1 MPTARADS
9 VYINPKKVFRFFFH
23 QTSYPLPINL
33 MDTSTARFGARTL
46 GDTANAALLEQLSQS
61 IDKHAAAATFAVGGA
76 IPILDSADRNGPEIP
91 IQQQKHNVP
100 SSPSESPSPIP
111 MLGAAESLNSP
122 ADQAAPA
129 SATEQSKPN
138 IHTSSPVIL
147 RWDSPNDSNLI
158 SKLVFPLEPN
168 TSRNLEQLVKDCQP
182 ATFGYKGKDI
192 YDETYRKASKL
203 EASAFSSTLNPYE
216 LGIIDAIAQVLLP
229 SVKDANSMR
238 GVRAELYKL
247 NVSDTTYPHHT
258 PVCSDK

>member
-1 MPTARADS
+1 
-9 VYINPKKVFRFFFH
+9 
-23 QTSYPLPINL
+23 

-46 GDTANAALLEQLSQS
+46 GGTANAALLEQLSQS
-61 IDKHAAAATFAVGGA
+61 IDEHAASATFAVGGA
-76 IPILDSADRNGPEIP
+76 IPILDSADRNGQEIP
-91 IQQQKHNVP
+91 IQQQQQKQQKHNAP
-100 SSPSESPSPIP
+100 SSPSEGPSPIP

-122 ADQAAPA
+122 IDQVAPA

-147 RWDSPNDSNLI
+147 RWDSHNDSNLT

-168 TSRNLEQLVKDCQP
+168 TSGNLEQLVKDCQP

-229 SVKDANSMR
+229 SVKDANNMR

-258 PVCSDK
+258 PVCSDN

>member
-46 GDTANAALLEQLSQS
+46 GDTANAALLEKLSQS
-61 IDKHAAAATFAVGGA
+61 IDEHAAAATFAVGGA

-91 IQQQKHNVP
+91 IQQQQNAP
-100 SSPSESPSPIP
+100 SSPSTIP
-111 MLGAAESLNSP
+111 TSGAAEPLNPP
-122 ADQAAPA
+122 AGQAAPA
-129 SATEQSKPN
+129 STTEKPKPN

-147 RWDSPNDSNLI
+147 RWDSSNDSNLI
-158 SKLVFPLEPN
+158 SKLIFPLEPN
-168 TSRNLEQLVKDCQP
+168 TSGNLEQLIKDCQP

-203 EASAFSSTLNPYE
+203 DASAFSSTLNPYE

-229 SVKDANSMR
+229 SVKDANNMR
-238 GVRAELYKL
+238 GIRAELYKL
-247 NVSDTTYPHHT
+247 NVSDTTYPYHT
-258 PVCSDK
+258 LVCSDK

>member
-1 MPTARADS
+1 
-9 VYINPKKVFRFFFH
+9 
-23 QTSYPLPINL
+23 
-33 MDTSTARFGARTL
+33 MDTSTARFGAQTL
-46 GDTANAALLEQLSQS
+46 GGTANAALLEQLSQS
-61 IDKHAAAATFAVGGA
+61 IDEHTAAATFAVGGA

-91 IQQQKHNVP
+91 IQQQQQQQQQNAP

-111 MLGAAESLNSP
+111 MLGVAESLNSP
-122 ADQAAPA
+122 ADQVAPA
-129 SATEQSKPN
+129 SATEQPKPD

-147 RWDSPNDSNLI
+147 RWDSSNDSNLT

-168 TSRNLEQLVKDCQP
+168 TSGNLEQLVKDCQP

-203 EASAFSSTLNPYE
+203 DASAFSSTLNPYE

-229 SVKDANSMR
+229 SVKDANNMR

-247 NVSDTTYPHHT
+247 NVSDTTYPHHA
-258 PVCSDK
+258 PVCSE

>member
-91 IQQQKHNVP
+91 IQQQKHNVL

-138 IHTSSPVIL
+138 IHTSSSVIL
-147 RWDSPNDSNLI
+147 RWDSPNDSNLT

-168 TSRNLEQLVKDCQP
+168 TSGNLEQLVKDCQP

-203 EASAFSSTLNPYE
+203 DASAFSSTLNPYE

>member
-1 MPTARADS
+1 
-9 VYINPKKVFRFFFH
+9 
-23 QTSYPLPINL
+23 

-46 GDTANAALLEQLSQS
+46 GGTANAALLEQLSQS
-61 IDKHAAAATFAVGGA
+61 IDEHAAAATFAVGGA

-91 IQQQKHNVP
+91 MQQQQQNAP
-100 SSPSESPSPIP
+100 SSPSESPSPVP
-111 MLGAAESLNSP
+111 MLGTVESLNSP
-122 ADQAAPA
+122 ADQVAPA
-129 SATEQSKPN
+129 SATEQSKLN

-147 RWDSPNDSNLI
+147 RWDSSNDSNST

-168 TSRNLEQLVKDCQP
+168 TSGNLEQLVKDCQP

-203 EASAFSSTLNPYE
+203 DASAFSSTLNPYE

-229 SVKDANSMR
+229 SVKDANNMR